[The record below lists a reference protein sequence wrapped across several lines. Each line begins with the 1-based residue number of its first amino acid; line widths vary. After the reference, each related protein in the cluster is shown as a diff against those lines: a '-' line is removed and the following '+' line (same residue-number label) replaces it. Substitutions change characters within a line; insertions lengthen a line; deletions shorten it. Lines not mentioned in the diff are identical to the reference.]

1 VNDALSRC
9 VCSESTCV
17 TLFCGGHTC
26 RIVFFLKI
34 IAVFWKGVLFQVVL
48 TICIYLFYV
57 NCTQIMSNPN
67 QRRLSASGMNNESEL
82 LNNTDICSLLN
93 QLNTKDRL
101 LADSDTADE
110 NDSANATNI
119 SDEVNDGLTF
129 VKRPIKPKHRGLIDW
144 REFEDSLDC
153 DEDFLGWQR
162 ERRSGQMRDLED
174 LLQQQLLLKAQEEKQ
189 QQETCIVYMKTKHKG
204 ELSDSHAEITAL
216 RQENEQLRT
225 ALLKAQ
231 TEVTRI
237 QTQLDKLKQ
246 ELMAQQSVEMKE
258 KTPPY
263 ALMEQIM
270 GRSSPIG
277 LKSHLESVPIGH
289 WSTCRM
295 SSRRCDKIPGS
306 FMPTQ
311 KQILFLNSGLSD
323 SESVLDPLSYDD
335 LKESDRESALESGQD
350 PTSSRRCDKIPGSF
364 MPTQKRIL
372 FLNSGLSD
380 SESVL
385 DPLSCDDLKESD
397 RESALESG
405 QDTTGLETTLETT
418 ESSSGSSGGLY
429 QHKPRPGLP
438 LQPGGVPSCEDE
450 RSEPTYRLVLAGD
463 LGSGKSSFLLRLSQ
477 HQFKENMRSTVG
489 VDCQIKRMLV
499 DGKRTALQ
507 IWDTAG
513 QERFQSISR
522 SYFRKADGILLLYD
536 ITSEKSFLN
545 ITQWLE
551 QIEACTTSPVPMC
564 LVGNKADLRGKVT
577 SNLCVSSACGVRL
590 ATTCGALFFETSAK
604 DGTNVVEAVL
614 HLAREVR
621 KTGCVLTESTVQLSS
636 LGGRGPTA
644 GNCCWALA

>member
-1 VNDALSRC
+1 
-9 VCSESTCV
+9 
-17 TLFCGGHTC
+17 
-26 RIVFFLKI
+26 
-34 IAVFWKGVLFQVVL
+34 
-48 TICIYLFYV
+48 
-57 NCTQIMSNPN
+57 MSNPN
-67 QRRLSASGMNNESEL
+67 RRHLSASGMNNESEL

-246 ELMAQQSVEMKE
+246 ELMAQESVEMKE

-263 ALMEQIM
+263 ALMGQIM

-295 SSRRCDKIPGS
+295 
-306 FMPTQ
+306 
-311 KQILFLNSGLSD
+311 
-323 SESVLDPLSYDD
+323 
-335 LKESDRESALESGQD
+335 
-350 PTSSRRCDKIPGSF
+350 SSRRCDKIPGSF

-405 QDTTGLETTLETT
+405 QDTTGLETSLETT

>member
-1 VNDALSRC
+1 MIANWAYQNTFLAGLHKHPIKTNVNDALSRC

-246 ELMAQQSVEMKE
+246 ELMAQESVEMKE

-311 KQILFLNSGLSD
+311 KQ
-323 SESVLDPLSYDD
+323 
-335 LKESDRESALESGQD
+335 
-350 PTSSRRCDKIPGSF
+350 
-364 MPTQKRIL
+364 IL